1 MDSRGAFLLD
11 SFLSGLPY
19 EPTSCQRDLLARVAL
34 FLTGD
39 DGDIM
44 VVNGYAGTG
53 KTSAIASVIGTMSAL
68 EVPCVLL
75 APTGRAAKVLSLY
88 AGRPAYTIHKHIY
101 RQKSH
106 GEDGFSQFSLS
117 PNKAKG
123 TLFIVDE
130 VSLIGIDS
138 QGQGSAEF
146 GTGNLLQD
154 LVSFVR
160 AGGLPAY
167 TDRRCRTAAA
177 CRA

>member
-68 EVPCVLL
+68 EVPCVI
-75 APTGRAAKVLSLY
+75 SD
-88 AGRPAYTIHKHIY
+88 TIT
-101 RQKSH
+101 
-106 GEDGFSQFSLS
+106 F
-117 PNKAKG
+117 
-123 TLFIVDE
+123 
-130 VSLIGIDS
+130 
-138 QGQGSAEF
+138 
-146 GTGNLLQD
+146 
-154 LVSFVR
+154 
-160 AGGLPAY
+160 
-167 TDRRCRTAAA
+167 
-177 CRA
+177 